1 MSYPSA
7 YYTEAQRIIDKRRF
21 DNGMISTKRYNEIR
35 EKLPEAAA
43 LFSRLSETT
52 DRLVKIIIAHPE
64 NIKEQ
69 IEQLKNENLE
79 MQDRLAE
86 TLTKNGYPADYLDE
100 IYTCKICKDTGLD
113 EKGRCKCFNDVL
125 KQIAAR
131 ELSRSLPIGL
141 TCFESFNLK
150 YYSDTPKPELNG
162 WSVRNIMQKNY
173 EYCKD
178 YAENFILPYDSI
190 FMTGGTGLG
199 KTHLSLSIA
208 KKVTELGFSV
218 VYGSVPDLL
227 RKIENAHF
235 NRREDENDVFY
246 TIKDCDLL
254 VLDDLGAEFDSP
266 FYVSCLY
273 DIINTRLNFG
283 RPTIVNSNFSTA
295 EIKKRYSD
303 RIASRLLSMKCLL
316 FSGEDIR
323 VQLKQ
328 AKS

>member
-7 YYTEAQRIIDKRRF
+7 YYTEAQRIIDKRRL

-35 EKLPEAAA
+35 VKLPEAAA
-43 LFSRLSETT
+43 LFSTLSETT
-52 DRLVKIIIAHPE
+52 DRLVKIIIAHPD

-69 IEQLKNENLE
+69 IEQLKNENLA
-79 MQDRLAE
+79 MQDRL
-86 TLTKNGYPADYLDE
+86 TDILVKNGYSADYLDD

-113 EKGRCKCFNDVL
+113 ENGRCKCYNDIL
-125 KQIAAR
+125 KQIAAK
-131 ELSRSLPIGL
+131 ELSRSLPIGF
-141 TCFESFNLK
+141 TCFESFDLK
-150 YYSDTPKPELNG
+150 YYSDAPKPEFNG
-162 WSVRNIMQKNY
+162 RSAREIMQINY
-173 EYCKD
+173 EYCKN
-178 YAENFILPYDSI
+178 YAENFCLPYDSI

-208 KKVTELGFSV
+208 KKVIGLGYSV

-227 RKIENAHF
+227 RKIETAHF
-235 NRREDENDVFY
+235 NRREGDNEVFY

-254 VLDDLGAEFDSP
+254 VLDDLGAEFETQ
-266 FYVSCLY
+266 FYFSCLY
-273 DIINTRLNFG
+273 DIINTRINYG
-283 RPTIVNSNFSTA
+283 RPTIVSTNFSTG

>member
-7 YYTEAQRIIDKRRF
+7 YYTEAQQIIDKRRF
-21 DNGMISTKRYNEIR
+21 DNGMISTQRYNEIR
-35 EKLPEAAA
+35 AKLPEAAA
-43 LFSRLSETT
+43 LFTRLGETT
-52 DRLVKIIIAHPE
+52 DRLVKIIIARPD
-64 NIKEQ
+64 NIEMQ

-79 MQDRLAE
+79 MQDRL
-86 TLTKNGYPADYLDE
+86 TDILVKNGYPADYLDE

-113 EKGRCKCFNDVL
+113 EKGRCKCFNEVL
-125 KQIAAR
+125 KQIAAK

-150 YYSDTPKPELNG
+150 YYDDTPKPELNG
-162 WSVRNIMQKNY
+162 RSVHDIMQKNY
-173 EYCKD
+173 DYCKD
-178 YAENFILPYDSI
+178 YAENFMLPYDSI

-227 RKIENAHF
+227 RNIENAHF
-235 NRREDENDVFY
+235 NRREDDNEIFS
-246 TIKDCDLL
+246 TINDCDLL
-254 VLDDLGAEFDSP
+254 VLDDLGAEFETQ
-266 FYVSCLY
+266 FYISCLY
-273 DIINTRLNFG
+273 NIINSRLNFG
-283 RPTIVNSNFSTA
+283 RPTIISSNLTMS

-303 RIASRLLSMKCLL
+303 RMASRFLSMNCLL

-323 VQLKQ
+323 VRFKQ